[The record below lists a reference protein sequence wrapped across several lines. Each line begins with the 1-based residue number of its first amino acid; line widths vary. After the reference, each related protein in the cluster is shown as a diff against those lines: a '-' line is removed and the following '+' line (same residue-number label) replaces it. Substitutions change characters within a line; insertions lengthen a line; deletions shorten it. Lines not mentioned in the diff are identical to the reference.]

1 MSGSVLLLLLGCAT
15 LLLVAF
21 AALLLQVAGRQS
33 HFRSRVRLVQAG
45 VGEAV
50 AEAGAPAAPG
60 RGLVR
65 LVAMI
70 GTVIARSGL
79 LSTRT
84 LLEFEQTLMSA
95 GFRGGNGLG
104 LFVGS
109 KLLLV
114 CGLPL
119 LAFPLL
125 ESMPL
130 PGMLR
135 PALTFGS
142 AVVGLLAPDFFV
154 RWRRKRHLRLLE
166 KGLPDAL
173 DMLVICAEAGLSLEP
188 AINRVGLEIAYANR
202 AVSEELALTAGELRI
217 TSDTRLALLNLGK
230 RTGLES
236 LKRLGA
242 VLTQSIQYGTPL
254 TRALRTLAAEM
265 REEMLVR
272 FEARAARLPVLLTV
286 PMIVFILPC
295 LFMIV
300 GGPAMLQVLRA
311 FHH

>member
-1 MSGSVLLLLLGCAT
+1 MNETVLLLMLGGAA

-21 AALLLQVAGRQS
+21 AGLLLHVSGRQS
-33 HFRSRVRLVQAG
+33 QFRARVRLAQAG
-45 VGEAV
+45 VGEGV
-50 AEAGAPAAPG
+50 ADGAPAPPAG
-60 RGLVR
+60 R
-65 LVAMI
+65 
-70 GTVIARSGL
+70 GL

-119 LAFPLL
+119 LAFPLVA
-125 ESMPL
+125 SMPL
-130 PGMLR
+130 PGALR
-135 PALTFGS
+135 TALIFGS
-142 AVVGLLAPDFFV
+142 GVVGLLAPDIFV
-154 RWRRKRHLRLLE
+154 RWRRKRHLRQLE

-188 AINRVGLEIAYANR
+188 AINRVGQEIAYANR
-202 AVSEELALTAGELRI
+202 AVSEELAQTAGELRI